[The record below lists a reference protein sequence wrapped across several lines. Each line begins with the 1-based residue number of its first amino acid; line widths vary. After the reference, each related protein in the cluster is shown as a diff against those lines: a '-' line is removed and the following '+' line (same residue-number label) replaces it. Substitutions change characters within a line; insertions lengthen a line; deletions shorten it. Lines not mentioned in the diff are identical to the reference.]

1 MRLHLC
7 SPPLACPA
15 QNSHSDAASDE
26 VDTLRGKLIAQ
37 QDLCVELTRE
47 RDTLL
52 QNLRDNEV
60 RLTGRRRAVFI
71 WCRGGSK
78 QPTDRVIPFATL
90 ALHRQSCG
98 RQRRGQGKAVSGDG
112 EERCILRILV

>member
-60 RLTGRRRAVFI
+60 RLTARPGQCLFGAAVGASNQ
-71 WCRGGSK
+71 RTGSLLL
-78 QPTDRVIPFATL
+78 P
-90 ALHRQSCG
+90 H
-98 RQRRGQGKAVSGDG
+98 
-112 EERCILRILV
+112 